1 MKVKNE
7 WHKDFFKNS
16 FYNPASKISIQRAPS
31 EVSFILK
38 QLKLKKKATILDL
51 CCGPARHSLVLV
63 KKGFSVTGYDFS
75 KEYLKEAQEKA
86 KKLKLNINLICGD
99 MRKLKF
105 KNEFDAALNLF
116 TSFGY
121 FKKFSDDMKVLKG
134 INSALKPKGLFMM
147 DIVNGDWVKKNFRE
161 KNWQLLENNTYHLE
175 EVTVFKDGLINEWT
189 RISKNGKT
197 QRKSFFTR
205 LYNKK
210 TLSTALK
217 KAGFKPLKFWGSFK
231 GAKLSDKTAR
241 LIVLAQKMP

>member
-38 QLKLKKKATILDL
+38 QMKLKKKSAILDL

-86 KKLKLNINLICGD
+86 KKLKLNINLVCGD

-121 FKKFSDDMKVLKG
+121 FQKFSDDMKVLKG
-134 INSALKPKGLFMM
+134 VNKALKPKGLFLIDIITKFLSMM
-147 DIVNGDWVKKNFRE
+147 KRQIILIFKFGPIIFQSFDFFCVS
-161 KNWQLLENNTYHLE
+161 
-175 EVTVFKDGLINEWT
+175 VFLC
-189 RISKNGKT
+189 
-197 QRKSFFTR
+197 F
-205 LYNKK
+205 L
-210 TLSTALK
+210 
-217 KAGFKPLKFWGSFK
+217 
-231 GAKLSDKTAR
+231 
-241 LIVLAQKMP
+241 